1 MFYFYKNSSDFKEA
15 KKDAEGKED
24 TNEKTNKEG

>member
-15 KKDAEGKED
+15 KKDAGKED